1 MNPPSWSKLRD
12 IAEGL
17 AAIVEARMTDPC
29 EHPVSTM
36 GECHLCKGRALL
48 VEFTRWKDFQEAR
61 KKASSARG

>member
-48 VEFTRWKDFQEAR
+48 TSFSQWKLSREQKV
-61 KKASSARG
+61 KK